1 MLDGELH
8 VLHISVMVFES
19 SANAL
24 ELLESLGEF
33 ICHFL
38 NVHGGTNACN
48 NIFALSVGEELTEEA
63 LSACCGVTSESNA
76 CAAVITHVAECHG
89 LNIYCGA
96 P

>member
-1 MLDGELH
+1 MFNGELH

-38 NVHGGTNACN
+38 NVHRGTNACN
-48 NIFALSVGEELTEEA
+48 NVLALRVGEEFTKETLFAGCRVTGEGNA
-63 LSACCGVTSESNA
+63 GSAVVA
-76 CAAVITHVAECHG
+76 HVAEGH
-89 LNIYCGA
+89 
-96 P
+96 